1 MTERDRMDDVQRSLG
16 RIEGKLDEM
25 QRSRLADL
33 EEARIERA
41 RIEVVQVE
49 HGKRISA
56 LEKRQ
61 HWYSGIAAGVG
72 MLLGFGGDHLIKP
85 P

>member
-16 RIEGKLDEM
+16 RIEGMLGEM
-25 QRSRLADL
+25 QKLRLSDVD
-33 EEARIERA
+33 EARIERA
-41 RIEVVQVE
+41 KIETIQTL
-49 HGKRISA
+49 HAQRISS

-61 HWYSGIAAGVG
+61 HWYSGVAAGVG